1 MEPLMTSAHPRARR
15 RSAHALGRGLLALAL
30 VSTAAC
36 STDKILKVDRPDII
50 DPNGLNNSN
59 GVSALYAG
67 VIGDFS
73 AANAN
78 ALGVIAF
85 SGLMADEFRFG
96 ATPPE
101 VRQVDQRSAPESNTL
116 VATMY
121 RLLQQLRGQ
130 SDRAATA
137 LKGVNASDPRV
148 GEMEAMSGY
157 AHVMLAELFC
167 SGVPLGQPGENAA
180 PQTQAQVLTA
190 GIGKLASAVTNSG
203 SDVRARSFASV
214 IRGRALLNAGLF
226 DQAAAAVASVAT
238 DFQYTTLH
246 SLTTDAQKNGF
257 QDYMNNND
265 GILVSDREGTNGLNF
280 GTANDP
286 RVPIT
291 GNGGP
296 SRFDG
301 QTPRYYYAYANSFTT
316 PMPIATGVEARLI
329 EAEAA
334 LRANNFTLWI
344 SKLNAARAPYSMP
357 NLTDP
362 GTAAG
367 RVDLMFRERAFALF
381 ASGHRLGDLRRL
393 VRQYG
398 RGAETVYPTGAY
410 HKDGLTLGSDIQF
423 IIPQTEKNNPNFTGC
438 IDRNA

>member
-1 MEPLMTSAHPRARR
+1 MNTALPRVRRMTGRAV
-15 RSAHALGRGLLALAL
+15 GRGLLALLL
-30 VSTAAC
+30 VTGAAC

-50 DPNGLNNSN
+50 DPSGLNNAN

-73 AANAN
+73 NAN
-78 ALGVIAF
+78 AQTLGVIGL
-85 SGLMADEFRFG
+85 SGLMTDELRFG

-101 VRQVDQRSAPESNTL
+101 IRQADQRATPESNTL
-116 VATMY
+116 LATMF
-121 RLLQQLRGQ
+121 RQVQQLRGQ
-130 SDRAATA
+130 ADRAAAA
-137 LKGVNASDPRV
+137 LKARNASDPRV

-157 AHVMLAELFC
+157 AHIVLGEMFC
-167 SGVPLGQPGENAA
+167 SGVPLGAPGENAE
-180 PQTQAQVLTA
+180 PQTTAAVLTAAVAKLTA
-190 GIGKLASAVTNSG
+190 GIASAG
-203 SDVRARSFASV
+203 SDARARNFASV
-214 IRGRALLNAGLF
+214 LRGRALLDLGQF
-226 DQAAAAVASVAT
+226 DQAAAAVANVPTS
-238 DFQYTTLH
+238 FSYTTLH
-246 SLTTDAQKNGF
+246 SLTTAYQQNGF
-257 QDYMNNND
+257 ANYMWNND
-265 GILVSDREGTNGLNF
+265 GLLVSDREGRNGLDF
-280 GTANDP
+280 GTAGDP
-286 RVPIT
+286 RVPIE
-291 GNGGP
+291 GNGAP

-301 QTPRYYYAYANSFTT
+301 QTPRYYLKTANSFTS

-334 LRANNFTLWI
+334 LRAGNVALWMQ
-344 SKLNAARAPYSMP
+344 KLDAARAPWSMAP
-357 NLTDP
+357 VTDP

-398 RGAETVYPTGAY
+398 RPAESVYPTGPY
-410 HKDGLTLGSDIQF
+410 HKDGLTLGTDVQF